1 MLGLGRQSSVG
12 FHSFLAY
19 ELALMPY
26 KCVAG
31 GCSRTNGDNVSL
43 HHFPKGDSLR
53 KQWSAAVGRYRQDW
67 EGPTDMSM
75 LCSMHFE
82 ATCYDD
88 ETFLRES
95 MGLPSKRRRLK
106 EGAKPT
112 LFPNAGQIKA
122 GLLSWAEGSLHLPAK
137 DKRDLPQKRER
148 ARVR

>member
-95 MGLPSKRRRLK
+95 MGLPSKRRRLIV
-106 EGAKPT
+106 T
-112 LFPNAGQIKA
+112 VPN
-122 GLLSWAEGSLHLPAK
+122 SSTCLP
-137 DKRDLPQKRER
+137 
-148 ARVR
+148 